1 MSGWPRSARLT
12 ALAMATLAS
21 WPAAAEE
28 ERAPAPA
35 LALRDLNG
43 KQVSLADLR
52 GKVVVVSLWASWCG
66 PCKQELKHLDALYR
80 RLKGQGLVVL
90 AVSTDGPETQA
101 DVRGTVRQARW
112 QMPVLVDRDGAAMA
126 RLNPRGT
133 VPFTLFVDRRG
144 RQAQRHEGYTAGD
157 EKTYGPLIEKL
168 LAEPTP

>member
-1 MSGWPRSARLT
+1 MTRWARAALLAASAI
-12 ALAMATLAS
+12 ATLVA
-21 WPAAAEE
+21 WPATAEE

-35 LALRDLNG
+35 LSLRDLDG
-43 KQVSLADLR
+43 KQVNLADLR
-52 GKVVVVSLWASWCG
+52 GKVVVISLWASWCA
-66 PCKQELKHLDALYR
+66 PCKQELKHLDAMYR

-112 QMPVLVDRDGAAMA
+112 QVPVLVDREGAAMA

-133 VPFTLFVDRRG
+133 VPFTLFIDRRG

-157 EKTYGPLIEKL
+157 ERAYGTLIDKL
-168 LAEPTP
+168 LAEPAP